1 MSKYISTKNIKSYL
15 YGKTYSSIHITGS
28 VRGMKKLFGWNKASE
43 IIRSGNY
50 IYAIF
55 SSI

>member
-15 YGKTYSSIHITGS
+15 YGKTYSSIHRTGS

-50 IYAIF
+50 IYAIW
-55 SSI
+55 